1 MMTDAGTYRK
11 EAQRCRDLAAAATDS
26 EIARRWHRL
35 ADEYAILAEQL
46 DASDTGR
53 TPLLRMPL
61 KPHPAQ
67 QQQRRATGPR
77 DLE

>member
-1 MMTDAGTYRK
+1 MTDAGTYRR
-11 EAQRCRDLAAAATDS
+11 EAQRCRDLAAVANDP

-53 TPLLRMPL
+53 TPLLRTPT
-61 KPHPAQ
+61 KRPARQ
-67 QQQRRATGPR
+67 QGTAGPR
-77 DLE
+77 DRA

>member
-1 MMTDAGTYRK
+1 MTDAGTYRN
-11 EAQRCRDLAAAATDS
+11 EAQRCRDLAGVATDP

-53 TPLLRMPL
+53 TPLLRMPM
-61 KPHPAQ
+61 KPQSAQ
-67 QQQRRATGPR
+67 QPQRGAIGPR
-77 DLE
+77 DRE